1 LPGSGNPE
9 PKMLVTER
17 MKSVSVIETSDQQ
30 TVMIL
35 ISQLHEERRG
45 WTGTSYSRA
54 WLVSLG
60 CRLMHVWKALEG
72 RQMERRG

>member
-17 MKSVSVIETSDQQ
+17 MKSSSVIETSDQQ

-35 ISQLHEERRG
+35 ISQLHEE
-45 WTGTSYSRA
+45 SRA
-54 WLVSLG
+54 
-60 CRLMHVWKALEG
+60 
-72 RQMERRG
+72 